1 MRNHTLRPA
10 IVVGAAEHRQLM
22 VLAMA
27 GTGHSADAADDLLY
41 EMERARVV
49 PDNKLADD
57 VIRMGSQA
65 RYRTHD
71 GQEKDVTLVYPAN
84 ADISQGKVSVLTPI
98 GTALIGLRSGQS
110 ITWLTRDGR
119 KNVLTVLTVTKPEP
133 EPAAEAAE

>member
-10 IVVGAAEHRQLM
+10 IVVGAVEHRQLM
-22 VLAMA
+22 VLAMG

-57 VIRMGSQA
+57 VIRMGSLA

-133 EPAAEAAE
+133 VVEAAE